1 MENLSTNEWRESFK
15 KNDNSKIIDVRTPME
30 WEGGIIEGAMKM
42 DFNQQ
47 SDFLRFIKSLDLSK
61 NYYVYCKSG
70 IRSWHACQMME
81 QIGLNT
87 CNLKNGISCWDGP
100 LTYS

>member
-1 MENLSTNEWRESFK
+1 MKNLSTNEWIESFK

-30 WEGGIIEGAMKM
+30 WKGGIIEGAIKM

-47 SDFLRFIKSLDLSK
+47 SEFLRFIKSLDLSK

-87 CNLKNGISCWDGP
+87 CNLKNGITCWDGP

>member
-15 KNDNSKIIDVRTPME
+15 NNDNSKIIDVRTPME
-30 WEGGIIEGAMKM
+30 WEGGIIEGAIKM

-81 QIGLNT
+81 QIGLNAF
-87 CNLKNGISCWDGP
+87 NLKNGIISWDGP
-100 LTYS
+100 LTHS